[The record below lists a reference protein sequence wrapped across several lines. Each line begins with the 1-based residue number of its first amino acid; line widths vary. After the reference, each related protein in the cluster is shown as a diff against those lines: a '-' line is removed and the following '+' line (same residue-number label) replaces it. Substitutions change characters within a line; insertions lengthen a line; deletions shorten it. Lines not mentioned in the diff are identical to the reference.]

1 MKNTILVILLSL
13 TAAISTVNA
22 EETSAGI
29 EDYTV
34 FCTEQAQL
42 AGIEDENDL
51 KQYVKDCLESY
62 VGPAAE

>member
-1 MKNTILVILLSL
+1 MKHTILVILLSL

-22 EETSAGI
+22 EETSASV
-29 EDYTV
+29 EDYTA

-42 AGIEDENDL
+42 AGIEDEDDL

>member
-1 MKNTILVILLSL
+1 MKNTIFVILLSL
-13 TAAISTVNA
+13 TAALSTVNA
-22 EETSAGI
+22 EETSADV
-29 EDYTV
+29 EEYTA